1 MADTDNTENTVTVD
15 GVEPSILVK
24 LVDSKENPGRVKV
37 SNDDSGAERFL
48 VKGEDG
54 ILLTPQDLA
63 LVGGVEVEIVD
74 DSPAPTSA
82 PEPSV
87 APAGPKPAE
96 VVFSPS
102 NSPGLPG
109 Q

>member
-1 MADTDNTENTVTVD
+1 MPDATNTVTVG

-24 LVDSKENPGRVKV
+24 LVVSKENPGRVKL
-37 SNDDSGAERFL
+37 SNDDSGTERFL
-48 VKGEDG
+48 TKGEDG

-63 LVGGVEVEIVD
+63 LVGAVEVEVLN
-74 DSPAPTSA
+74 DSPAPTSV
-82 PEPSV
+82 PGDVST
-87 APAGPKPAE
+87 GPKPAE
-96 VVFSPS
+96 VAFPPI